1 MSALELTFA
10 RPGRAV
16 TSNGRFH
23 WAEKRRL
30 LLPWILATRAAWI
43 QAGRP
48 TNVGPSIV
56 EIRFGVL
63 DRRRRDPS
71 NLMPTQKA
79 IVDELVRCGLWPDDN
94 PEWVEERMPRCCLGD
109 FVVVCITPRSEG
121 ESSASFP

>member
-1 MSALELTFA
+1 MAALELTFA

-30 LLPWILATRAAWI
+30 LQPWILSTRAAWI
-43 QAGRP
+43 NANRP
-48 TNVGPSIV
+48 INVGPSVV
-56 EIRFGVL
+56 EIHFGVL
-63 DRRRRDPS
+63 DKRRRDPS

-94 PEWVEERMPRCCLGD
+94 PEWVEERMPRFCPGD
-109 FVVVCITPRSEG
+109 FVIVRITPRPG
-121 ESSASFP
+121 DAASR